1 MYISP
6 IIKLLPLTKTAWSQ
20 LGIPL
25 KTSQIWTTN
34 DTGYFLIA
42 AIKIKGM
49 SNWGV
54 RKSWPTPQNCTTVQ
68 LPWIKHLYCYIIHDK
83 TLVQSICGGPTNHDY
98 NCYVIVFDMRL
109 CSIDLPQL
117 LLHCRHSSS
126 IAQSD
131 KYFIANEKTKYCG
144 TKTKTILEWTEVLR
158 LHFLLFLDHNIC
170 VIQNWF

>member
-1 MYISP
+1 MRINQLNHIKERGKKSYPVIPTPLYNSP

-25 KTSQIWTTN
+25 KTSQIRTTN

-83 TLVQSICGGPTNHDY
+83 TLVQSICGGPTNRDY

-109 CSIDLPQL
+109 CSIDLP
-117 LLHCRHSSS
+117 
-126 IAQSD
+126 
-131 KYFIANEKTKYCG
+131 
-144 TKTKTILEWTEVLR
+144 
-158 LHFLLFLDHNIC
+158 
-170 VIQNWF
+170 